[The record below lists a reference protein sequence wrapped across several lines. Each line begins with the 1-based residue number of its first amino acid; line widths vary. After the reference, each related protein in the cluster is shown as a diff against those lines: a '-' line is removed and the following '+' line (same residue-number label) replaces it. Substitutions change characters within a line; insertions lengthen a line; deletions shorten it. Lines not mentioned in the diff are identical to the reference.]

1 MALVRWARDLACAL
15 VFAVV
20 STAQGIP
27 VQFEDVGYPAR
38 LWDIASFLFD
48 LSLNRFVDVHKDV
61 S

>member
-1 MALVRWARDLACAL
+1 MACAL

-20 STAQGIP
+20 SMAQGIP